1 MNRSLLIASNAD
13 THTEQL
19 AHQAHSA
26 GFTVVLAV
34 ADQAVGAES
43 ADAAGT
49 GRIHRVAW
57 NRCSPLSARALLVQ
71 AANVAAPITDV
82 VYLHAPHARTTPF
95 HETSAAGIEAVVD
108 ADTRGR
114 LFFLKEALG
123 SLQRSGGGSLT
134 LLFDGDLSAE
144 SAPLD
149 AESAGAFLAL
159 GRSLFTQYQNEP
171 VQLRGLQSTGAAAE
185 QFAHFVVQQL
195 CAESS
200 RQRGRWQRYSGKPT
214 LFPFSR

>member
-13 THTEQL
+13 SHTEQL
-19 AHQAHSA
+19 AEQAHGA
-26 GFTVVLAV
+26 GFAVVLAV
-34 ADQAVGAES
+34 ADQAVGADNANS
-43 ADAAGT
+43 
-49 GRIHRVAW
+49 GRFHRVTW

-82 VYLHAPHARTTPF
+82 VYLHAPHSRTTPF
-95 HETSAAGIEAVVD
+95 HETSATAIEAVVD
-108 ADTRGR
+108 VDTRGR

-123 SLQRSGGGSLT
+123 CLQRGGGGSLT
-134 LLFDGDLSAE
+134 LLFDGELSAE
-144 SAPLD
+144 STPLD

-171 VQLRGLQSTGAAAE
+171 VQLRGFQSAGAAAE
-185 QFAHFVVQQL
+185 PFARFVVQQL
-195 CAESS
+195 GAESS
-200 RQRGRWQRYSGKPT
+200 RQRGRWQKYSGKPT

>member
-1 MNRSLLIASNAD
+1 MSRSLLIASNSD

-34 ADQAVGAES
+34 ADQAVGA
-43 ADAAGT
+43 DNAAS

-57 NRCSPLSARALLVQ
+57 NRCSPLSARALVVQ
-71 AANVAAPITDV
+71 AVNAAAPITDV
-82 VYLHAPHARTTPF
+82 VYLHAPHSRTTPF
-95 HETSAAGIEAVVD
+95 HETSASGIEAVVD
-108 ADTRGR
+108 VDTRGR
-114 LFFLKEALG
+114 LFFLKEALAC
-123 SLQRSGGGSLT
+123 LQRSGGGSLT
-134 LLFDGDLSAE
+134 LLFDGELSAE
-144 SAPLD
+144 STPLD

-171 VQLRGLQSTGAAAE
+171 VQLRGFQSSGAAAE
-185 QFAHFVVQQL
+185 QFARFVVQQL

-200 RQRGRWQRYSGKPT
+200 RQRGRWQKFSGKPT